1 MRISDWSSDVCS
13 SDLDEL
19 SDGTESS
26 NAAIA
31 GGKFWL
37 LLIAGASLVF
47 SLAIAWLYVG
57 RNLVARLA
65 TVASSMRE
73 IADGK
78 LDAEVAVTGNDEIT
92 EMARTLSVFRDG
104 LAEVEKANAKVAEE
118 REAATRER
126 RQEMMALASEFEAR
140 EIRGA

>member
-1 MRISDWSSDVCS
+1 
-13 SDLDEL
+13 
-19 SDGTESS
+19 
-26 NAAIA
+26 
-31 GGKFWL
+31 
-37 LLIAGASLVF
+37 
-47 SLAIAWLYVG
+47 
-57 RNLVARLA
+57 
-65 TVASSMRE
+65 MRE

-126 RQEMMALASEFEAR
+126 RQAMMALASEFEAR
-140 EIRGA
+140 VMGVRSEEHTSELQSLMRTSYAVFCWKKKTQHHNHSHLSLAN

>member
-1 MRISDWSSDVCS
+1 M
-13 SDLDEL
+13 
-19 SDGTESS
+19 TESA
-26 NAAIA
+26 NAAMA
-31 GGKFWL
+31 GGKCWL

-92 EMARTLSVFRDG
+92 EIARTLSVFRDG

-118 REAATRER
+118 REAAPRER
-126 RQEMMALASEFEAR
+126 RPDRQR
-140 EIRGA
+140 VV